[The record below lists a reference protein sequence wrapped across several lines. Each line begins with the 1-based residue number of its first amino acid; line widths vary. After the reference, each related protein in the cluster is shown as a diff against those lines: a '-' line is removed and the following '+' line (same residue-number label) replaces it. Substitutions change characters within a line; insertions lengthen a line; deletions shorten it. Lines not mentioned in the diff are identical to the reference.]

1 VLLSRLYSAFS
12 NRQEQLNVPSNPG
25 GQAQLMECDGE
36 DSAHGDV
43 QVQLSV
49 AFDLRPDGH
58 ATEAQLA
65 QLGIG
70 ARLMA
75 YSFSLSG
82 KRTQLGASDHGK
94 QARLGPWQTGA
105 ARPLANRRSSAPGE
119 QA

>member
-1 VLLSRLYSAFS
+1 MAMFRRGPWCIFTMANRCGS
-12 NRQEQLNVPSNPG
+12 N
-25 GQAQLMECDGE
+25 
-36 DSAHGDV
+36 HGV